1 MTDAVLMV
9 IVIGAVAIALAV
21 DLATVV
27 GWIKAIVARR
37 T

>member
-1 MTDAVLMV
+1 MIDAALMV
-9 IVIGAVAIALAV
+9 VVIGGVVIALAV

>member
-1 MTDAVLMV
+1 MIDAALMV
-9 IVIGAVAIALAV
+9 VVIGAVVIALAV

>member
-1 MTDAVLMV
+1 MIDALLLVLGV
-9 IVIGAVAIALAV
+9 VALALIV
-21 DLATVV
+21 DVAVVV